1 MTACGSRTPPPLAIS
16 TSSLVE
22 GHIGTSYSALLTAT
36 GGTPPYTWSLTSGAL
51 PTGLSLN
58 GTSGAITG
66 TSTTAANAKLT
77 FSVTDSGGSAQ
88 TASFSAKLT
97 IYASVAVSP
106 AHAAVAIAQVFSVT
120 PVTNDSAGVN
130 WSASGNNCSGNTCG
144 SFSSAVTQ
152 NGVPIFYTA
161 PGIAGVYTVK
171 ATSVTDGST
180 TASVSV
186 AVTDLPGVTTYHNDL
201 SRHGANSQEYALNTA
216 TVTASTF
223 GKLFSCSVDGAI
235 YAQPLWVPN
244 LTISSA
250 RHNVIFVATQHDT
263 LYAFDADS
271 NGGSCAPLWKSSLI
285 DASHGGLEGETSVPY
300 AQFAA
305 LIGNGF
311 GDITPE
317 IGVTGTPV
325 IDLTT
330 STLYV
335 VSKSVISTSASFY
348 QRLHAIDL
356 ITGNEKFSPSVTIA
370 ATYPGS
376 GDGTATTTFAA
387 AHQNQRSG
395 LALANGTVYIA
406 WASHEDHSP
415 YYGWM
420 IGYDAPSLA
429 QTSVVNVSPNVGYG
443 GIWMGGGAPAV
454 DSSNNLYVATGDAA
468 FDVTSSAAPNNDY
481 GDSLLKLSSDLQVT
495 QYFTPSDEANDFLVD
510 LDFGSGGVTLIDL
523 PASGTNPVH
532 LVTGGGKDG
541 YLYLLDRDNLGG
553 LGDGNAW
560 QRIHFSNGIFG
571 TGAFW
576 NGHLYLAGSGGSLQ
590 SLSLNAATAMLS
602 ASPSSVSNALFPF
615 PGTTP
620 SVSSRPD
627 STNGIVWALDN
638 GNYCTPFSPA
648 CGPAVL
654 RAYDAGNLAIELWNS
669 TQRIGNAA
677 GNAVKFAVP
686 TVANGRVYVGS
697 RGDNTGGDDGSS
709 SSPGALDVYGL
720 LPN

>member
-1 MTACGSRTPPPLAIS
+1 MTACGGKTSTPLIIS
-16 TSSLVE
+16 TSSLPE
-22 GHIGTSYSALLTAT
+22 GHIGTAYSAILSAT
-36 GGTPPYTWSLTSGAL
+36 GGNPPYTWSLTSGAL
-51 PTGLSLN
+51 PSGLSLN
-58 GTSGAITG
+58 GASGAITG
-66 TSTTAANAKLT
+66 TPIEAAHAKLT
-77 FSVTDSGGSAQ
+77 FSVTDSGDSAF
-88 TASFSAKLT
+88 FSPEFT

-106 AHAAVAIAQVFSVT
+106 AHAALATTQVLSIT
-120 PVTNDSAGVN
+120 PVTNDNAGVN
-130 WSASGNNCSGNTCG
+130 WSASSNNCTGTTCG
-144 SFSSAVTQ
+144 TFSSAVTL
-152 NGVPIFYTA
+152 NGVSVLYTA
-161 PGIAGVYTVK
+161 PGVAGVYTVK
-171 ATSVTDGST
+171 ATSVTDRST

-186 AVTDLPGVTTYHNDL
+186 AVTDLPGVTTYHNHL
-201 SRHGANSQEYALNTA
+201 SRDGANTEEFGLNPA

-223 GKLFSCSVDGAI
+223 GKLFSCSVDGAV

-250 RHNVIFVATQHDT
+250 RHNVVFVATQHDT

-271 NGGSCAPLWKSSLI
+271 NASPCMPLWKASLI
-285 DASHGGLEGETSVPY
+285 DASHGGLAGETSVPY

-305 LIGNGF
+305 QIGDGS
-311 GDITPE
+311 GEITPE

-335 VSKSVISTSASFY
+335 VSKSVISASASFY

-356 ITGNEKFSPSVTIA
+356 ITGNEKFSPPVTIA

-376 GDGTATTTFAA
+376 GDGTGTTTFVA
-387 AHQNQRSG
+387 AHQNQRAG

-420 IGYDAPSLA
+420 IGYDAASLM
-429 QTSVVNVSPNVGYG
+429 QTGVVNVSPNVGYG

-454 DSSNNLYVATGDAA
+454 DSSNNLYVATGNAA

-481 GDSLLKLSSDLQVT
+481 GDSLLRLSSDLHVT

-510 LDFGSGGVTLIDL
+510 FDFGSGGVTLIDL
-523 PASGTNPVH
+523 PANGTNPVH

-553 LGDGNAW
+553 LGDGNAL
-560 QRIHFSNGIFG
+560 QRTNFGNGIFG

-576 NGHLYLAGSGGSLQ
+576 NGRLYLAGSGGSLQ

-602 ASPSSVSNALFPF
+602 ASPTSVSNALFPF

-620 SVSSRPD
+620 SVSSTPD
-627 STNGIVWALDN
+627 SSNGIVWALDN
-638 GNYCTPFSPA
+638 SNYCTPFSPG

-669 TQRIGNAA
+669 TQRSGNAA

-697 RGDNTGGDDGSS
+697 RGDNTGGVDGST
-709 SSPGALDVYGL
+709 SSPGELDVYGL